1 MSEAKLLGGQ
11 SIIVITQEID
21 IAFTYSQNW
30 SEGAALS
37 VILMLIIGSITLW
50 AFKKLDLDKILG
62 RS

>member
-37 VILMLIIGSITLW
+37 VILMLIIGLHIWIHRKGEAMIAVL
-50 AFKKLDLDKILG
+50 
-62 RS
+62 